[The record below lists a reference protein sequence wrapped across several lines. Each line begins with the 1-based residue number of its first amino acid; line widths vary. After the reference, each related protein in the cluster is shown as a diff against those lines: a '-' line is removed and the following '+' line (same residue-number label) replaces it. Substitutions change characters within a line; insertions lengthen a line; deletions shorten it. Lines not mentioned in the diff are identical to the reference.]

1 MAITPVINTMTIADS
16 DSQGRIVRK
25 RVWPSFE
32 IAARL
37 QDIANFFLI
46 GTLVVGVIAT
56 ALVVWMGNVKEEYL
70 RRDLADTNARA
81 EEAKADASQSLAAA
95 KQAEANLAGANSR
108 AEEARAASAEANARA
123 AEANKIAEGERLAR
137 VKIEERLAPRSITPE
152 QIAGLSKR
160 LKPYAGIT
168 IDILQIGE
176 SPEITH
182 FRSLIE
188 TSLRAA
194 GLNPLSSTAVGS
206 GSFVGLAVGVF
217 IDANDSEKQATS
229 ALLSALNAEG
239 IAAAN
244 DGSFK
249 RENWPGFTMAPPGSN
264 KAAIRIYV
272 GSKS

>member
-1 MAITPVINTMTIADS
+1 MATKPVMNTMAIADS
-16 DSQGRIVRK
+16 ESQGRVARK
-25 RVWPSFE
+25 RMWPSFE
-32 IAARL
+32 TATRL

-46 GTLVVGVIAT
+46 GALVVGVVAT

-70 RRDLADTNARA
+70 RRDLAETNARA

-95 KQAEANLAGANSR
+95 KQAESNLAGANSR

-137 VKIEERLAPRSITPE
+137 VKIEERLAPRSITPT
-152 QIAGLSKR
+152 QISGLAKR
-160 LKPYAGIT
+160 LKPYAGMS

-188 TSLRAA
+188 TPLRDA
-194 GLNPLSSTAVGS
+194 GLHVLSSTAVGS
-206 GSFVGLAVGVF
+206 GSFVGLSVGVF
-217 IDANDSEKQATS
+217 IDAKEPEKAAAS

-239 IAAAN
+239 INAAN
-244 DGSFK
+244 DGAFK
-249 RENWPGFTMAPPGSN
+249 RENWPGFTMAPPDSN
-264 KAAIRIYV
+264 KAAIRIYI
-272 GSKS
+272 GSKP